1 MRREFVCSTLNHAMG
16 RSHILTGDPAP
27 QAFIPTL
34 HRLGAVGQI
43 PPAFWW
49 KNAAGAGYIGP
60 DSIRSSVTGQQLFSG
75 QLGVAVSILH
85 RGEVLLGDGQV
96 FDQEGSVAD
105 PKSVAQGTVA
115 ARHDHNVHTFRD
127 RSLHEIVGAQQ
138 IGLER
143 RIESMRSGSNARLVG
158 GVGPRSQ
165 MLYRLNAPHCP
176 QDVIIV
182 FQNSPDPLHVIEF
195 TLWFSMGKEVGFEVP
210 VN

>member
-1 MRREFVCSTLNHAMG
+1 MG

-27 QAFIPTL
+27 QALIPAL

-43 PPAFWW
+43 RPAFWR
-49 KNAAGAGYIGP
+49 KNAADAGYIGP
-60 DSIRSSVTGQQLFSG
+60 DSIRSSATGQQLFSG

-85 RGEVLLGDGQV
+85 RGEVLLVDGQV
-96 FDQEGSVAD
+96 FDREGSVAD

-127 RSLHEIVGAQQ
+127 RSLHEIVGAVGAQH

-176 QDVIIV
+176 QNVIIV

-195 TLWFSMGKEVGFEVP
+195 TLWFSMGKEDGFEVP